1 MKPATFAALGLM
13 ALLTACHKSPERTES
28 AELPAV
34 KVRIQ
39 TIESKTRT
47 ATEEVMGTI
56 RARYRA
62 VLEAKVSGSI
72 EKLPV
77 VLGQSVKSGELLVEL
92 DAREIKAR
100 LDQALTQREQF
111 GRDTERLRKLLA
123 NNAVSRQEFETIES
137 RYRVAVAAVTEAET
151 LLAYTKVIAP
161 FDGVITRKHAEV
173 GDLAAPGK
181 PLLEM
186 EDPRSLR
193 LEADV
198 PEAAISSI
206 VSGAKLPV
214 RIAGVT
220 NELAAT
226 VSEIAP
232 AADPNSRTF
241 LVKCELPS
249 GSGARTGQFGRLSVP
264 LGETTALRVP
274 ASALTQRGQLEMVF
288 AIVNNRAQ
296 MRLVK
301 SGKRVGDEMEL
312 LSGVAKGD
320 QVAIENVTV
329 LRAGQAVEVIR

>member
-1 MKPATFAALGLM
+1 MKPAIFTALGLM
-13 ALLTACHKSPERTES
+13 ALLTACHKSPERAAST
-28 AELPAV
+28 ELPAA

-161 FDGVITRKHAEV
+161 FDGVITRKHVEV

-241 LVKCELPS
+241 LVKCELPP

-312 LSGVAKGD
+312 LSGVTKGD

-329 LRAGQAVEVIR
+329 LRDGQAVEVIR